1 MISSNSDILQ
11 QLDNLLCK
19 GNQAWL
25 FGAGISV
32 DSNIPLMVPLT
43 ERVFARAKKENKT
56 DHVVLTHIMSELIA
70 DAHIEHVLSQLG
82 DRRAIAERSK
92 DQTVSFGK
100 VTLSLIELDEFHQRL
115 LRWISETVRWGYKTS
130 RGDAKEEVG
139 TRDEPIASVT
149 HHQEFVSALFKKSQ
163 KGVEDRRGAVKFF
176 TTNYDTLLEDALAL
190 EAIPYWDGFGGG
202 AVGFRNFHY
211 GDPEPTQGVR
221 ACVVKLHGSIDWHMC
236 EKGCVWRV
244 RDGDPYPSKTAR
256 VLIYPQATKYVA
268 TQRDPFASQFEL
280 LRRTLASKSE
290 NVFAICG
297 YSFGDEHIN
306 QEIELAMEQPGN
318 KTTILA
324 FCSELNPTVTRWKSF
339 RWSQQL
345 YVLTPDGIYVGSDG
359 PHFAP
364 AEGKKRDWWTFQ
376 GVSRLVENGPEASL

>member
-1 MISSNSDILQ
+1 
-11 QLDNLLCK
+11 
-19 GNQAWL
+19 
-25 FGAGISV
+25 
-32 DSNIPLMVPLT
+32 
-43 ERVFARAKKENKT
+43 
-56 DHVVLTHIMSELIA
+56 
-70 DAHIEHVLSQLG
+70 
-82 DRRAIAERSK
+82 
-92 DQTVSFGK
+92 
-100 VTLSLIELDEFHQRL
+100 
-115 LRWISETVRWGYKTS
+115 
-130 RGDAKEEVG
+130 
-139 TRDEPIASVT
+139 
-149 HHQEFVSALFKKSQ
+149 
-163 KGVEDRRGAVKFF
+163 
-176 TTNYDTLLEDALAL
+176 
-190 EAIPYWDGFGGG
+190 
-202 AVGFRNFHY
+202 
-211 GDPEPTQGVR
+211 
-221 ACVVKLHGSIDWHMC
+221 
-236 EKGCVWRV
+236 V